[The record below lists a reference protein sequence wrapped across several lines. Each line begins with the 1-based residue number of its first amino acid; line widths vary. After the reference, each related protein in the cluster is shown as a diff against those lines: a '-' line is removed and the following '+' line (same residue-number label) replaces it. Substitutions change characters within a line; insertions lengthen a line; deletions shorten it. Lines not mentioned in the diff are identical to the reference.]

1 MVPGN
6 NLYGCNPNMHLDY
19 RKKKDDKESKKEI
32 FLEIYFY

>member
-19 RKKKDDKESKKEI
+19 RKKEDKENKEDI
-32 FLEIYFY
+32 FLEIHFY